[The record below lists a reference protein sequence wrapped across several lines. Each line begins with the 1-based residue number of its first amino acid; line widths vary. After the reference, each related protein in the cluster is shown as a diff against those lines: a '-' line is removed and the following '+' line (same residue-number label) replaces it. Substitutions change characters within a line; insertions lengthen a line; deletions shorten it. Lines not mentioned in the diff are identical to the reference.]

1 MARNKSNSL
10 VASAAEIKIGDRK
23 EAQALR
29 SVRSVWQS
37 DAFMYRD
44 SLPEVRFASEFMA
57 NCSMRMRVFV
67 GVRTEDGEDSS
78 VMPTEITDP
87 ALMVPPEIIE
97 VAQNAVR
104 ALTNET
110 RDFSAHQR
118 NLSVNLGM
126 AGEAYVLGIT
136 DPETHETE
144 WSFRS
149 VNEITVYNDAIK
161 LREGPVGPG
170 SPNAFVDLDPALT
183 FLCRVWIPDPQY
195 AKKADSQMK
204 AIANECEALLILR
217 RGIRSKGRSRLSRN
231 AILAMPSEL
240 SFAQATEGRSTAT
253 KGDPFATKLLEAMM
267 TPIADEGSA
276 SSVVPILV
284 RGAAQ
289 YLKEIRY
296 IDMNSDY
303 DQWAADTRK
312 ETVTNIAT
320 GMDLPA
326 QITLGAADVNHW
338 SLFLIDEGTFKYHI
352 EPQQIAMMRCY
363 TQGFLI
369 PFFKAS
375 FAADTVGRS
384 LLDEWLP
391 RLTFWYD
398 PTDLLSHPDKSKNA
412 LDAFDRMEISGEA
425 LRSALGFKETDKPTQ
440 LELEG
445 RMVRIVRSLPANL
458 LIELYHQLNP
468 QMQIPPITTA
478 GTVPGIGPDGK
489 LFNAPALPPGTAAD
503 PGAANDITGAPVAP
517 SDTAIPSDSA
527 IVAAATELLETASP
541 RVKAVMNMTLMAEMG
556 RRGFRIESSGPSPS
570 DESKRLSRQL
580 TAIDTELRTKI
591 VTAANAEVMTKLS
604 NAGMKLRATARV
616 NQPLNKKL
624 KGVDNALVAQRMG
637 REKVEQAGLT
647 AAGLMDGNYGNLE
660 GNFKA
665 WTKDAQDRALAV
677 VAQLAGIDK
686 DAAQHQA
693 QIAMDA
699 GVENGWEVLKD
710 ALDKI
715 SQVALYNP
723 HPNADELTTLAGLD
737 GDAIV
742 PTGTVRVALSVAGG
756 THLQQFGLI
765 TTKMGIE
772 VPAVP
777 LGNQVPFSGVATG
790 ATFQQVL
797 TDNGC
802 QIREYE
808 WQHGP
813 TSKAFEPHELLDGT
827 TFTSFTDDALKNDT
841 DFPANAYYF
850 PGDHNG
856 CMCDANNLWVSADDV
871 AAARAQANIA
881 PVEGVN
887 TMDSVGAD
895 A

>member
-1 MARNKSNSL
+1 MAKKTNAI
-10 VASAAEIKIGDRK
+10 VASAAEIKVGDRK

-29 SVRSVWQS
+29 SVRAVWQS

-44 SLPEVRFASEFMA
+44 SLPEVRFATEFSA
-57 NCSMRMRVFV
+57 NCAMRMRVFV
-67 GVRTEDGEDSS
+67 GVRTEDGEDST
-78 VMPTEITDP
+78 VTPTDVTNK
-87 ALMVPPEIIE
+87 ALGVPQAIIE
-97 VAQNAVR
+97 VAENAVK
-104 ALTNET
+104 ALTNQT
-110 RDFSAHQR
+110 RDFSGLQR
-118 NLSVNLGM
+118 NLSVNLGL

-136 DPETHETE
+136 DPETHLTT

-149 VNEITVYNDAIK
+149 VNEITVYNDTIK

-170 SPNAFVDLDPALT
+170 SPNAFTELDPANT

-204 AIANECEALLILR
+204 AIANECETLLILR

-231 AILAMPSEL
+231 AMLLMPSEL
-240 SFAQATEGRSTAT
+240 SFAQATDGRSGTT
-253 KGDPFATKLLEAMM
+253 KGDPFSTKVMESMM

-276 SSVVPILV
+276 SSVVPIII

-289 YLKEIRY
+289 YLKEVRY
-296 IDMNSDY
+296 VDMNSDF

-312 ETVTNIAT
+312 ETVTNVAT

-363 TQGFLI
+363 TEGFLV

-375 FAADTVGRS
+375 LSADVEGRA

-391 RLTFWYD
+391 RLTMWYD

-412 LDAFDRMEISGEA
+412 LDAFDRMEISGMA
-425 LRSALGFKETDKPTQ
+425 LRAALGFKETDKPDA
-440 LELEG
+440 LEIES
-445 RMVRIVRSLPANL
+445 RMIRIVRSLPANL

-468 QMQIPPITTA
+468 LMSIPAISTP
-478 GTVPGIGPDGK
+478 GTVPGIGTDGK
-489 LFNAPALPPGTAAD
+489 LFNAPLLSPGTTDA
-503 PGAANDITGAPVAP
+503 TGATDTTAAPAAP
-517 SDTAIPSDSA
+517 SDSPLPNIADSA
-527 IVAAATELLETASP
+527 IVAAAESLLESASP
-541 RVKAVMNMTLMAEMG
+541 RVRAALNMTLMSEMS
-556 RRGFRIESSGPSPS
+556 RRGFRLESAKPSPS

-580 TAIDTELRTKI
+580 AAIDTDLRAKI
-591 VTAANAEVMTKLS
+591 ITAANAEMMTKLS
-604 NAGMKLRATARV
+604 KAGTRLRQSARTNEFTNKLV
-616 NQPLNKKL
+616 
-624 KGVDNALVAQRMG
+624 KGIDNTLVAQRLG
-637 REKVEQAGLT
+637 RAKVEMIGMT

-665 WTKDAQDRALAV
+665 WTKEAQERALTI
-677 VAQLAGIDK
+677 VAQLAGIDE
-686 DAAQHQA
+686 DTARRQA
-693 QIAMDA
+693 QVGMSA
-699 GVENGWEVLKD
+699 GVNDGWEVLKD

-715 SQVALYNP
+715 GQVALYNP

-737 GDAIV
+737 SDALV
-742 PTGTVRVALSVAGG
+742 PTGLVRVALAVAGG
-756 THLQQFGLI
+756 AHTQDFGMV

-777 LGNQVPFSGVATG
+777 LGNTVPFSGVATG
-790 ATFQQVL
+790 TTFQQVL

-802 QIREYE
+802 QKREYE

-813 TSKAFEPHELLDGT
+813 TSKPYEPHLDLDGL
-827 TFTSFTDDALKNDT
+827 TFTDFTDDALKNDT
-841 DFPANAYYF
+841 DFPANQYFF

-856 CMCDANNLWVSADDV
+856 CLCDANCLWVTADDV
-871 AAARAQANIA
+871 AAARANAGVA

-887 TMDSVGAD
+887 TMDTVD